1 MNITGMGIKNATI
14 TTQFPIPP
22 LINIYEYSNELDI
35 NSILILQWR
44 QRRSNA
50 LCSKPA
56 LTGVKAELKCGTL

>member
-1 MNITGMGIKNATI
+1 MKIPGRGINNATI

-50 LCSKPA
+50 LCSKQA
-56 LTGVKAELKCGTL
+56 LTGVKGEQKCGTL